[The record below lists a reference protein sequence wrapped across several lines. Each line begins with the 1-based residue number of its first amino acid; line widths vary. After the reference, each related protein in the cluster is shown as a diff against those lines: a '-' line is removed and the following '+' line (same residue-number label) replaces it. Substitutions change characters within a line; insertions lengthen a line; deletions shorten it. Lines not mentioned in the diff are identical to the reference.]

1 MKKQDPIRVHEV
13 SFCAQVKSWADS
25 LFAAHPEWP
34 FTKATI
40 EEYGSGTSKRQ
51 DLRIYRRGSQ
61 TPVLTGEVKLPGTP
75 DGRSPYDAALM
86 RDAFLKADNIQS
98 PYFFTWNVNRF
109 VLFDRSKWHVPM
121 IDRRIKQWSLELQLA
136 DPADCA
142 RPEVQ
147 AHIRDKF
154 LPALFQEFAA
164 IVEGVVVEWG
174 MPPDDIFVR
183 SLETHLDWPVIGTR
197 DYLAAACEQDSAFG
211 DRLKSWMAE
220 EMNWTFDPDDAENWR
235 QALERAARTLCYVFC
250 NRAIFYDAI
259 RAKSPE
265 TLRELRMPR
274 ASGHG
279 CRGIYDYFRT
289 QFQQAVLQTGDYEPV
304 FYPQVEDWAGA
315 LVFASDMAC
324 QGWQGVL
331 AHLGEYNFREIPYDI
346 VGGIFQKLISP
357 EERQRFGQFFTNED
371 IVDMVNAFCIRRGG
385 DVVLDP
391 ACGSGS
397 FLVRAYHRKAWLS
410 EQKSGGRR
418 HQDHHKRHQELL
430 EEIYGC
436 DIALFAA
443 HLATLNL
450 ASRRIEDEENYP
462 RIARANFFEVPERR
476 DYFCTLPGLRRSS
489 GERET
494 VPVPLPDMD

>member
-235 QALERAARTLCYVFC
+235 QALERAART
-250 NRAIFYDAI
+250 
-259 RAKSPE
+259 
-265 TLRELRMPR
+265 
-274 ASGHG
+274 
-279 CRGIYDYFRT
+279 
-289 QFQQAVLQTGDYEPV
+289 
-304 FYPQVEDWAGA
+304 
-315 LVFASDMAC
+315 
-324 QGWQGVL
+324 
-331 AHLGEYNFREIPYDI
+331 
-346 VGGIFQKLISP
+346 
-357 EERQRFGQFFTNED
+357 
-371 IVDMVNAFCIRRGG
+371 
-385 DVVLDP
+385 
-391 ACGSGS
+391 
-397 FLVRAYHRKAWLS
+397 
-410 EQKSGGRR
+410 
-418 HQDHHKRHQELL
+418 
-430 EEIYGC
+430 
-436 DIALFAA
+436 
-443 HLATLNL
+443 
-450 ASRRIEDEENYP
+450 
-462 RIARANFFEVPERR
+462 
-476 DYFCTLPGLRRSS
+476 
-489 GERET
+489 
-494 VPVPLPDMD
+494 